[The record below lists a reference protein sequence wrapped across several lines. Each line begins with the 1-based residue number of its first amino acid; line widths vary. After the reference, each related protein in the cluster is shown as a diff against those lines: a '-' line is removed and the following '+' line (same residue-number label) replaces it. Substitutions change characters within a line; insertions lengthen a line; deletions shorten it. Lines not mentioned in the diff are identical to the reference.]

1 MNMTNEPT
9 RGERNHN
16 PGNLRWY
23 AADPWQ
29 GLADTPQDDGGFCRF
44 VDDLHGVRALAKDL
58 LAKYRRGLATVAA
71 IVAVYAPPSENDTDA
86 YVKAVADSCGV
97 NPGAAIDLENYGL
110 LLTFARAVILHENGR
125 IACDAATIAAAVHD
139 ALGE

>member
-1 MNMTNEPT
+1 MTTLPT

-23 AADPWQ
+23 ESDPWI
-29 GLADTPQDDGGFCRF
+29 GLANPPQDADGFCVFIEDRW
-44 VDDLHGVRALAKDL
+44 GIRALAKDL
-58 LAKYRRGLATVAA
+58 LAKYRRGLTTVTA
-71 IVAVYAPPSENDTDA
+71 IIEVYAPPNENDTAA
-86 YVKAVADSCGV
+86 YITAVADSCGV
-97 NPGAAIDLENYGL
+97 KSDAAITLENYGL

-125 IACDAATIAAAVHD
+125 IAASAAIIAAAVHD